1 MASTVPKQVKLELT
15 DRFLA
20 AVEPVW
26 KVALYGINFVYDP
39 ATHIH
44 YADINAAWELPNG
57 SGYATG
63 GGTLGIRTSTPVGT
77 TAVLDAPDTS
87 WTSATFTVYWAV
99 VYDTTSGHIRGVYDL
114 SGPITVTSGTFTII
128 WDATSGLI
136 KIS

>member
-1 MASTVPKQVKLELT
+1 MASTIPKQVKVELT
-15 DRFLA
+15 DRFLP
-20 AVEPVW
+20 AVETTW

-63 GGTLGIRTSTPVGT
+63 GATLANRTSTQVGV
-77 TAVLDAPDTS
+77 TAVLDADDRS
-87 WTSATFTVYWAV
+87 WTAASFTVYWAV

-114 SGPITVTSGTFTII
+114 SGPITVTAGTFTII
-128 WDATSGLI
+128 WDVANGLI